1 QELRDFSCHGYR
13 ELMCFLY
20 RNFAMQSLLIGDS
33 PKDAAKEAQRM
44 MLEFNQ
50 RFKKPLIEKNVE
62 SKTRNI
68 ERKQYNF
75 KNETIITMLNIKDHE
90 QRELKTIIDDNE
102 YMRRQREYDK
112 RRDEIRKE
120 KRKKARRNEQ
130 GLTKKQA
137 ELKELKI
144 KIIELREQKLSYR
157 EIASKLN
164 VSLGKVQRALKCNY

>member
-1 QELRDFSCHGYR
+1 
-13 ELMCFLY
+13 
-20 RNFAMQSLLIGDS
+20 MQSLLIGDS